1 MNSDDDDQWRQQWN
15 MIIPSAGTGPQFT
28 QLHVTQM
35 KRKTKMK
42 TTVEKWIESAIQTHP
57 KRALTVTTSTTAA
70 VRLPLVR

>member
-1 MNSDDDDQWRQQWN
+1 

-42 TTVEKWIESAIQTHP
+42 TTVEKRIETHP
-57 KRALTVTTSTTAA
+57 KRALTVTTNTNTSVSISMSMSTIAA
-70 VRLPLVR
+70 ERLPLVR